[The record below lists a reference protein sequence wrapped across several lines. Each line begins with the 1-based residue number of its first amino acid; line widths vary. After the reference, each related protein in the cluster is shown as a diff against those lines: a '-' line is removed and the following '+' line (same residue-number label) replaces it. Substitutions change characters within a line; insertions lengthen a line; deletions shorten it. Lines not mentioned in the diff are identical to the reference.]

1 MNSILN
7 KRLGIGYTMTNKTLP
22 KPSESNPQVRE
33 YMSAVRKGLNSLFVV
48 ETQEGWS
55 VRPAAEPAKSVVFT
69 SKADALQKAK
79 EEATPKQGEIF
90 IFDQNGALLGQI

>member
-1 MNSILN
+1 
-7 KRLGIGYTMTNKTLP
+7 MTNKTLP